1 MNRENLIVKEIF
13 DSALQNHKKNDF
25 KNAEQLYNQ
34 VLIKDP
40 NHFGSIF
47 YLGSIY
53 LQKKNLIK
61 AKQLFE
67 KAVKIQPNYAEAH
80 HNLGQSYK
88 ELGNVDKA
96 IKCFQKAIK
105 IQPKILASHN
115 NLGIMQKELGNND
128 EAIECFQNAIEIQ
141 PDFAT
146 SHNNLGIVYIEIKQ
160 YENAIKCF
168 KKAIKINSQFAMA
181 HYNLGKVYKEL
192 KNYIKS
198 VKCFEKANTT
208 RSRAEILESLYFSKD
223 LETYSITLKKFIESD
238 PLNLRIA
245 TMAAYVSKKENI
257 TNDYP
262 FCRDPLNYVYT
273 NNLKDVM
280 EDPDKFSKNLSSILN
295 KVDFIWQP
303 ATKSTILGYHTS
315 GNLFNR
321 NEHEIIQLQNLI
333 KNQINIYINQY
344 KSSKDYFIKKWP
356 QKSKLESWHVKLL
369 KNGYQ
374 KPHIH
379 PAGWLSG
386 CFYLKIPKMLKDD
399 QGAIKFTLSGYDYP
413 FDKKLPDLVH
423 VPKVFDIALFPSSLF
438 HETVPFDSHEERHV
452 IAFDLMPI

>member
-280 EDPDKFSKNLSSILN
+280 EDPDKFSKKLSSILN
-295 KVDFIWQP
+295 KDDFIWQP

>member
-1 MNRENLIVKEIF
+1 MNKENLIVDEIF
-13 DSALQNHKKNDF
+13 NSATQNHKKNDF
-25 KNAEQLYNQ
+25 KNAAHLYNQ

-47 YLGSIY
+47 HLGSIY
-53 LQKKNLIK
+53 LLKKILIK

-67 KAVKIQPNYAEAH
+67 KAVKIQPDYAEAH

-88 ELGNVDKA
+88 ELGDVDKA
-96 IKCFQKAIK
+96 IKCFQRAIK

-115 NLGIMQKELGNND
+115 NLGIIQKELGKND

-141 PDFAT
+141 PEFAT
-146 SHNNLGIVYIEIKQ
+146 SHNNLGIVYITIKQ

-168 KKAIKINSQFAMA
+168 EKAIKINKQFTMA

-192 KNYIKS
+192 KNYTKAI
-198 VKCFEKANTT
+198 KCFEEANST

-223 LETYSITLKKFIESD
+223 FETYTATLKEYIKSD
-238 PLNLRIA
+238 PLNLRVA
-245 TMAAYVSKKENI
+245 TVAAYVSKKENLA
-257 TNDYP
+257 NDYP
-262 FCRDPLNYVYT
+262 FCRNPLNYVYT
-273 NNLKDVM
+273 NNLKDSLK
-280 EDPDKFSKNLSSILN
+280 EPEKFFKNLSLILN
-295 KVDFIWQP
+295 NVDFIWQP
-303 ATKSTILGYHTS
+303 ATKSTTRGYHTS

-321 NEHEIIQLQNLI
+321 SEHEIIQLQELI
-333 KNQINIYINQY
+333 KNEINIYKNKY
-344 KSSKDYFIKKWP
+344 KSSEDYFIKKWP
-356 QKSKLESWHVKLL
+356 QKNKLESWHVKLI

-386 CFYLKIPKMLKDD
+386 CFYLKIPKMLKND

-413 FDKKLPDLVH
+413 FDKMLPDLVH
-423 VPKVFDIALFPSSLF
+423 VPNVFDIALFPSSLF
-438 HETVPFDSHEERHV
+438 HETVPFESSEERHV
-452 IAFDLMPI
+452 VAFDLMPI